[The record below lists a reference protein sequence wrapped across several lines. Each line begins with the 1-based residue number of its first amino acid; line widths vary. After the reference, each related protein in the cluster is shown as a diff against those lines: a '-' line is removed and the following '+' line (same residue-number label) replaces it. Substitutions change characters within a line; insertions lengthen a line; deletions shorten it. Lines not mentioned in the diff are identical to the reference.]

1 MKKLLNKR
9 TYFVLGIIFS
19 LFIWLQVGMESFAF
33 TRTTGNVTG
42 SSVKIRESAGTD
54 SEVVASVKA
63 GDVVDVTDAVTASD
77 GKVWYKILVS
87 ANEYGYI
94 RSDFVTLA
102 SGEQTPSTATPSTP
116 TTVEPIQVTAIEPQ
130 NGHTNTNNVK
140 VRQQAS
146 TSSSELDRLNADTVF
161 SVTGTATGT
170 DNKVWYQVTYVDNGS
185 SITGFI
191 RSDLV
196 ELIEPEPEEEPE
208 QPVEEPQEDPEDVTD
223 PSIPTPSVEYEAVYT
238 TDAEGNYVWYL
249 YDRTEGQRYKIEQL
263 LKVDDTAQV
272 QLDEMA
278 DANFGLKIGLIITI
292 CLLVMVIVA
301 VVFYFLRIRDFDD
314 EPEPVVYRKR
324 TVPSSSQTD
333 VRRPQGTASQG
344 TRPQGARTQG
354 TPVNRSQAQ
363 GTRTQSSQGTVRPQ
377 SSQSSA
383 TARPQNAQQGMAG
396 RPQTT
401 QSQARPQGNM
411 TSRPA
416 NSPERQKT
424 SWKAKNF
431 LEDNDEFEF
440 GFLDFD
446 EDDE

>member
-1 MKKLLNKR
+1 MKRLLNKR
-9 TYFVLGIIFS
+9 TYFILGIIFS
-19 LFIWLQVGMESFAF
+19 LFIWLQVGMESYAF

-42 SSVKIRESAGTD
+42 SSVKVRESAGTD
-54 SEVVASVKA
+54 SDVVASVKA

-102 SGEQTPSTATPSTP
+102 SGEQTPSTTTPSTTTP
-116 TTVEPIQVTAIEPQ
+116 TEPTQVTAIDPQ

-146 TSSSELDRLNADTVF
+146 TSSSELDRLNQDTVF
-161 SVTGTATGT
+161 SITGTATGN

-196 ELIEPEPEEEPE
+196 EMMEPEPEEEPQE
-208 QPVEEPQEDPEDVTD
+208 PVEDPQEDVPEEVD
-223 PSIPTPSVEYEAVYT
+223 PSIPTPSVNYEAVYT

-272 QLDEMA
+272 QLEELA
-278 DANFGLKIGLIITI
+278 DANFGLKLGLIISI

-301 VVFYFLRIRDFDD
+301 VVFYFLKIKDFDD

-324 TVPSSSQTD
+324 TVPSSTQTD
-333 VRRPQGTASQG
+333 IRRTQTTRPQG
-344 TRPQGARTQG
+344 TRPQAA
-354 TPVNRSQAQ
+354 PANRSQAQ
-363 GTRTQSSQGTVRPQ
+363 SQGARPQ
-377 SSQSSA
+377 SSQGVQRPQSS
-383 TARPQNAQQGMAG
+383 QNAQRPHSSQNGTATRQPSPQQSMA
-396 RPQTT
+396 Q
-401 QSQARPQGNM
+401 RPQGNV
-411 TSRPA
+411 TARPA
-416 NSPERQKT
+416 NNPERQKP